1 MSGVYWVMEERVD
14 TLNDTTAPSIK
25 QYRAAIKKYK
35 SSSESLYIVVTHKIC
50 WTLDDFFQRLSLFKG
65 QARITLGGGG
75 SLSVVCSIVPWS
87 RVMITLRD
95 LHDQ

>member
-50 WTLDDFFQRLSLFKG
+50 WTLDDFFQRLSLFNG
-65 QARITLGGGG
+65 QDYSGWGRE
-75 SLSVVCSIVPWS
+75 SLCGLLHCSLVPCNDY
-87 RVMITLRD
+87 IEGFT
-95 LHDQ
+95 